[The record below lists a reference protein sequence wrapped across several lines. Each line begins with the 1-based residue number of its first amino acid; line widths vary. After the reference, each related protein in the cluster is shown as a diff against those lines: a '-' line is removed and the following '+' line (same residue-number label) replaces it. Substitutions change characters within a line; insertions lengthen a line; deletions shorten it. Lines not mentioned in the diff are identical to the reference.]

1 MTDTEQSELAL
12 RNAEASLRMEG
23 LEVSDEAKA
32 DCRRLMNGEMTDEQY
47 MDNVR
52 RRYTEYMV
60 M

>member
-1 MTDTEQSELAL
+1 MTDTEQSELAF
-12 RNAEASLRMEG
+12 NAEASLRMEG
-23 LEVSDEAKA
+23 LEASDEAKE
-32 DCRRLMNGEMTDEQY
+32 DCRRLMNGEMTDKQY

>member
-23 LEVSDEAKA
+23 LEASDEAKA
-32 DCRRLMNGEMTDEQY
+32 DCRRLMNVEMTNEQY

-52 RRYTEYMV
+52 RRYSEYMV
-60 M
+60 I

>member
-1 MTDTEQSELAL
+1 MTDTERSELAL
-12 RNAEASLRMEG
+12 RNAEASLRMES